1 MQRQNAGGKGVFI
14 DRYSSEKTG
23 LLREAFPLIYLLC
36 RKRRGPKTMNLTL
49 DLAPERIERLQRMS
63 RRTGKP
69 LETVL
74 DELID
79 TLPEEAMEEREI
91 PTFAE

>member
-1 MQRQNAGGKGVFI
+1 M
-14 DRYSSEKTG
+14 
-23 LLREAFPLIYLLC
+23 L
-36 RKRRGPKTMNLTL
+36 
-49 DLAPERIERLQRMS
+49 

-91 PTFAE
+91 PTFAEWKRARGEEPTEKPLTGEEAVAYWEENNLLGSYGDISLSSEEMARKLREDSNRPRYA